1 MSSNSTSSGLKKFE
15 NGFIR
20 ISGNRLLLTLRD
32 TFVLVAATTM
42 IAGFG
47 IMIQNVIVDR
57 MNGLISRSWAT
68 WQQSGFEHGLQT
80 VGNLIA
86 MVSNGILNFF
96 RVASNSNFQLDS
108 LNQILQRQNRAHDRC
123 SIWTCSILY
132 KNVGKAIES
141 GVKLALGTDAG
152 TFMNPLKDTAKE
164 LTELTKAGASNYQA
178 LCAAG
183 LGSAELLKIDQ
194 DYGSLEV
201 GKYADFLVLE
211 DNPLKDVS
219 AVEQADKQV
228 YQHGERKF

>member
-1 MSSNSTSSGLKKFE
+1 MKVPASVPK
-15 NGFIR
+15 
-20 ISGNRLLLTLRD
+20 
-32 TFVLVAATTM
+32 A
-42 IAGFG
+42 
-47 IMIQNVIVDR
+47 
-57 MNGLISRSWAT
+57 
-68 WQQSGFEHGLQT
+68 
-80 VGNLIA
+80 NLIA
-86 MVSNGILNFF
+86 LVSNGILNFF
-96 RVASNSNFQLDS
+96 RFASSSNFQLES

-164 LTELTKAGASNYQA
+164 LTELTKTGASNYQA
-178 LCAAG
+178 LRAAG

-201 GKYADFLVLE
+201 GKYADFLVLK